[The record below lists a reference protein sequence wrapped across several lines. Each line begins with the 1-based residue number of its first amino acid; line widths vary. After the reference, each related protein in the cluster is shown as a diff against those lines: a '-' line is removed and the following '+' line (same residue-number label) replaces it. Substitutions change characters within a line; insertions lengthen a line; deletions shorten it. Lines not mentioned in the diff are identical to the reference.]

1 MLKDTLDKESM
12 EALTAEERKWIGEK
26 DKLVEEAGAMYEGGT
41 MEPFARNMKA
51 AELTKE
57 RVYELL
63 QLLE

>member
-1 MLKDTLDKESM
+1 
-12 EALTAEERKWIGEK
+12 
-26 DKLVEEAGAMYEGGT
+26 MYEGGT